1 MSDKIYR
8 KGDICSFTPN
18 KMITGQGPQA
28 SFDYELGLGEMVRMA
43 RLSDIAVAFA
53 TAKQIARL
61 GGTSEPLITDNK
73 WSDLRFHPRYKRQ
86 FKGGRND

>member
-1 MSDKIYR
+1 MGDKVYK
-8 KGDICSFTPN
+8 KGDICSFAPN
-18 KMITGQGPQA
+18 STITGQGPQA

-53 TAKQIARL
+53 TAKQAARL
-61 GGTSEPLITDNK
+61 SGAPEPLITDKK

-86 FKGGRND
+86 FKGGRNG